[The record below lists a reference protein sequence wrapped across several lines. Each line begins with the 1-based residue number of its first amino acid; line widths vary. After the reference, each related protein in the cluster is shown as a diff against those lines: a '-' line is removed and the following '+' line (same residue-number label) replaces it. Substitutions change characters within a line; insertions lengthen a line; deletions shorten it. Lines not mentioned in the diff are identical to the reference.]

1 MLKAQTPEPYRL
13 TVSELTVPGTLS
25 SNHPPPSP
33 GKGSYGVAHLFYLF
47 QLFAAFP
54 VAVKNTL

>member
-25 SNHPPPSP
+25 SKPPR
-33 GKGSYGVAHLFYLF
+33 KGSYGVTHLFYLF

-54 VAVKNTL
+54 VAVKKH